1 MEFNEYQIK
10 AARTCVYQ
18 DVFTG
23 LPATQDAQD
32 HILNPSLGLAGES
45 GEFCDMVKK
54 VMYHGHTMDKD
65 KMVKELGDILW
76 YISTA
81 SSALGVTLNE
91 VAELNVK
98 KLEKR
103 YPEGFSH
110 EASINRIDK

>member
-1 MEFNEYQIK
+1 MNFDEYQSK
-10 AARTCVYQ
+10 AARTCNYR

-81 SSALGVTLNE
+81 ATALGVSLGD
-91 VAELNVK
+91 VADLNVK

-110 EASINRIDK
+110 EASINRADK